1 MLRQA
6 CFLKGRAAYQLGV
19 WEGSSLPVSP
29 EEALPPQAES
39 IKVVTA
45 QLYSRLMER
54 KTFWRRFLFSIS
66 SLMLAHMKKGRGF
79 KKAGQRYLL
88 NSLYFWKEVG
98 SELLQKHRSPWI
110 YKRLPGTL
118 LHGDDFFSTPSDV
131 LWRIGDK
138 SN

>member
-1 MLRQA
+1 MLCQA

-29 EEALPPQAES
+29 EEALPPQAKS

-54 KTFWRRFLFSIS
+54 KTFWRRFPFSIS

-98 SELLQKHRSPWI
+98 SEPLQKHRSPWI
-110 YKRLPGTL
+110 YKIARN
-118 LHGDDFFSTPSDV
+118 FAA
-131 LWRIGDK
+131 WR
-138 SN
+138 